1 MSIFLKTHMYGMGI
15 YLKIFQIRFL
25 FYIKEVNYMEDYF
38 KCKDCRD
45 ECRCPVDDPDS
56 SACLMFSPKKE
67 VRLSIEQLLFDKI
80 ADTKSGEPITF
91 SNKEMIILLE
101 ILYKDIKHFKPAN
114 YSSLMVY

>member
-1 MSIFLKTHMYGMGI
+1 MYGMGMCR
-15 YLKIFQIRFL
+15 KIFGIRFL

-56 SACLMFSPKKE
+56 RVCLMFFPKKE
-67 VRLSIEQLLFDKI
+67 VRLPIEYEIFNKI
-80 ADTKSGEPITF
+80 ADAKSGEPISF
-91 SNKEMIILLE
+91 SNKEMIILLG

-114 YSSLMVY
+114 YSELRVI

>member
-1 MSIFLKTHMYGMGI
+1 
-15 YLKIFQIRFL
+15 
-25 FYIKEVNYMEDYF
+25 MEDYF